1 MNKIPRSKFNQG
13 SESPPNNNKADLLCQ
28 VCYGSNYVIIVF
40 GASQLLSGKES
51 ACQYKRHRR
60 QRLDP
65 SAGKI
70 PWRRKWHPTP
80 VFLPG
85 KSHG

>member
-1 MNKIPRSKFNQG
+1 MNKIPRCKFNQG

-28 VCYGSNYVIIVF
+28 LCYGNNYVIVF